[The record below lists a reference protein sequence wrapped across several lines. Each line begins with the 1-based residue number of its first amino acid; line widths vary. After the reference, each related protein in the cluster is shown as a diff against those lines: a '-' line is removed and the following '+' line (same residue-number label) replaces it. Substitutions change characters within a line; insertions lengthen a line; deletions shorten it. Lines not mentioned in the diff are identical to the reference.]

1 MPPISLPESTRG
13 CAMLTR
19 LENAIRGLGRRIDEQ
34 FEAERRLE
42 DVLRTVNESM
52 RLSCDQM
59 VQQIEWLEHH
69 VTAWFRSEDRATVRL
84 AVIPARDVEDR

>member
-1 MPPISLPESTRG
+1 
-13 CAMLTR
+13 MLTR
-19 LENAIRGLGRRIDEQ
+19 LENAVRGLGRRIDEQ
-34 FEAERRLE
+34 RRLE

-69 VTAWFRSEDRATVRL
+69 VTAWFRSEERATVRL
-84 AVIPARDVEDR
+84 AVIPTRDVEDR